1 MSNISRRFFIGAGA
15 TALLGSVQS
24 MQLFYFLIPVDPHR
38 HHLGYIHTIEGH
50 SSKTLKSFSES
61 A

>member
-1 MSNISRRFFIGAGA
+1 M
-15 TALLGSVQS
+15 QS